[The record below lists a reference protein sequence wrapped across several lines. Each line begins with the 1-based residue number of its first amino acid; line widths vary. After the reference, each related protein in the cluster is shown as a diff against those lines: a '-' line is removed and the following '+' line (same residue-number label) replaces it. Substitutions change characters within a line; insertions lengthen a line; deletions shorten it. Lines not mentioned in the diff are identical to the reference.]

1 MERLLEEACEEIL
14 QKVKSKVCVAL
25 SAEGLNINPSTLE
38 VSQPSTLPK
47 MERVTSV
54 RVFTVA
60 ESVRSLLEIEVCKL
74 VRDATP
80 PDAVDNSS
88 QALLRALHIHCAALL
103 GHVVIFLRHIALSCQ
118 TVLKSHNNS
127 PASVSPILSGALIV
141 GRIAW
146 LLKINGKFVEQAFV
160 ASMRDL
166 GQSPREIVSE
176 SQLLSA
182 FEIADTNGDSVVT
195 LPEAIE
201 VPDYRCFNAFIIT
214 CVGIAGAFAG
224 EY

>member
-14 QKVKSKVCVAL
+14 QRTKTKVCLIL
-25 SAEGLNINPSTLE
+25 SAEGLTINPSTLE
-38 VSQPSTLPK
+38 VSLPSTLPK

-54 RVFTVA
+54 RVFQVA
-60 ESVRSLLEIEVCKL
+60 ESVRSLLESEVRRL

-80 PDAVDNSS
+80 PDPGDSSS
-88 QALLRALHIHCAALL
+88 QALSRALYVHCASLL

-118 TVLKSHNNS
+118 AVLKSHHNS
-127 PASVSPILSGALIV
+127 PAAVPPILSGALIV

-146 LLKINGKFVEQAFV
+146 LLKINGKFVEQAFI
-160 ASMRDL
+160 ASIRDL
-166 GQSPREIVSE
+166 GQSAREIVSE

-195 LPEAIE
+195 FPEAIE
-201 VPDYRCFNAFIIT
+201 VPGRQNPPLLSDL
-214 CVGIAGAFAG
+214 
-224 EY
+224 